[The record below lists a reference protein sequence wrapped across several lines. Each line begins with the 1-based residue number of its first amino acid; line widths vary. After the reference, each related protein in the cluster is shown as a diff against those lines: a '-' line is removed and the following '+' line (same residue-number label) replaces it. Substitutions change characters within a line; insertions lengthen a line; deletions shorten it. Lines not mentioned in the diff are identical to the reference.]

1 MSGAEEIYV
10 ALDTV
15 PKSRA
20 SEDKAAREQKAIR
33 ELAGRLSAAYSED
46 HSPDEV
52 DTAIRTAHE
61 RFAGSTVRD
70 FVPIL
75 VERVVRREFESAE
88 ETGAAAAITT
98 PGAAPV
104 SVHKGTPAAA
114 TEPADPERPLRTDR
128 RGLFALAGAAGVAA
142 IGATAW
148 AVSRPDSAPAPAA
161 PVAGAPLTKVT
172 GVVGSEKAAFFA
184 DERVAGVFAAHGYDV
199 RVEAAGSREI
209 STSVDLDGRAFA
221 FPSSLPAAERL
232 KRERGVS
239 TQFVPFY
246 SPMAIA
252 TFTPIVQ
259 LLDAAGVVKFDGPAP
274 SLDFSAYIDL
284 VQRGVQWDELAGNTA
299 YRVGKN
305 ILVSTTDARTSN
317 SAAMYLAVASYVVND
332 HAVVRG
338 ATAEQHVLPT
348 LQRLFLAQGYTEGS
362 SAGPFEEYLTAGM
375 GQTPMTWIYEAQYV
389 AAAVEGRLR
398 PDSVL
403 LYPSPTVLS
412 RHTVVPLTPE
422 GEEIGALLHTD
433 AELQS
438 LAAEHGFRTGDVARF
453 DEVVAEHDVPVSPDL
468 VDIVDVP
475 AYETLEHLIDG
486 VAAAYR

>member
-1 MSGAEEIYV
+1 M

-20 SEDKAAREQKAIR
+20 SEDKVAREQKAIR

-46 HSPDEV
+46 RSPDEV
-52 DTAIRTAHE
+52 DTAIRSAHE
-61 RFAGSTVRD
+61 RFAASTVRD

-88 ETGAAAAITT
+88 EAGAATVVTT
-98 PGAAPV
+98 PGVAPV

-114 TEPADPERPLRTDR
+114 IEQADTERPLRTDR

-142 IGATAW
+142 VGVTAW

-161 PVAGAPLTKVT
+161 PIAGAPLTKVT

-232 KRERGVS
+232 KREVGVS

-274 SLDFSAYIDL
+274 SLDFSAYIEL

-375 GQTPMTWIYEAQYV
+375 GPTPMTWIYEAQYV

-422 GEEIGALLHTD
+422 GEEIGALLHND

>member
-1 MSGAEEIYV
+1 M

-20 SEDKAAREQKAIR
+20 SEDKVAREQKAIR

-88 ETGAAAAITT
+88 ETGAVAAVIT
-98 PGAAPV
+98 PGAATV

-114 TEPADPERPLRTDR
+114 SEPAATDRPLRTDR

-142 IGATAW
+142 VGATAW
-148 AVSRPDSAPAPAA
+148 AVSRPDPAPAPAA

-184 DERVAGVFAAHGYDV
+184 DERVTGVFAAHGYDV
-199 RVEAAGSREI
+199 LVESAGSREI
-209 STSVDLDGRAFA
+209 STSVNLDGRAFA

-232 KRERGVS
+232 KREVGVS

-274 SLDFSAYIDL
+274 SLDFSAYIAL

-305 ILVSTTDARTSN
+305 ILVSTSDARTSN

-375 GQTPMTWIYEAQYV
+375 GPTPMTWIYEAQYV

-412 RHTVVPLTPE
+412 RHTVVPLTSE
-422 GEEIGALLHTD
+422 GEEIGALLHND

-453 DEVVAEHDVPVSPDL
+453 DEVVAEHEVPVSPDL

>member
-1 MSGAEEIYV
+1 M

-20 SEDKAAREQKAIR
+20 PEDKAAREQKAIR
-33 ELAGRLSAAYSED
+33 DLAGRLAAAYSENR
-46 HSPDEV
+46 SPDEV
-52 DTAIRTAHE
+52 NVAIRTAHE

-88 ETGAAAAITT
+88 EAGPTEGVTA
-98 PGAAPV
+98 PGVAPV
-104 SVHKGTPAAA
+104 SVQKSTPAAA
-114 TEPADPERPLRTDR
+114 SGSAAPIEAAAARPLRTDR
-128 RGLFALAGAAGVAA
+128 RGLFALAGAAGVVAV
-142 IGATAW
+142 GATAW
-148 AVSRPDSAPAPAA
+148 AVTRPDSAPAPAA
-161 PVAGAPLTKVT
+161 PVAGAALTKVT

-209 STSVDLDGRAFA
+209 STSVNLDGRAFA

-232 KRERGVS
+232 KREMGVS
-239 TQFVPFY
+239 AQFVPFY

-284 VQRGVQWDELAGNTA
+284 VQRGVRWDELAGNTS

-375 GQTPMTWIYEAQYV
+375 GPTPMTWIYEAQYV

-433 AELQS
+433 TELQS

-453 DEVVAEHDVPVSPDL
+453 DEVVAEHDIPVSPDL

>member
-1 MSGAEEIYV
+1 M

-20 SEDKAAREQKAIR
+20 PEDKTAREQKAIR
-33 ELAGRLSAAYSED
+33 ELAGRLAAAYSED

-52 DTAIRTAHE
+52 NVAIRTAHE
-61 RFAGSTVRD
+61 RFAASTVRD

-88 ETGAAAAITT
+88 EAGATEAVGA
-98 PGAAPV
+98 PGVGPV
-104 SVHKGTPAAA
+104 AVSEGAPAAA
-114 TEPADPERPLRTDR
+114 TEPDDTDRRLRTDR
-128 RGLFALAGAAGVAA
+128 RGLFALAGAAGVVAV
-142 IGATAW
+142 GATAW
-148 AVSRPDSAPAPAA
+148 AVSRPDSTRAPAV

-172 GVVGSEKAAFFA
+172 GVVGSEKTAFFA
-184 DERVAGVFAAHGYDV
+184 DERVARVFAAHGYDV

-209 STSVDLDGRAFA
+209 STSVNLDGRAFA

-232 KRERGVS
+232 KREVGVS

-284 VQRGVQWDELAGNTA
+284 VQRGVRWDELAGNTS

-338 ATAEQHVLPT
+338 ATAERHVLPT

-362 SAGPFEEYLTAGM
+362 STGPFEEYLTAGM
-375 GQTPMTWIYEAQYV
+375 GPTPMTWIYEAQYV

-422 GEEIGALLHTD
+422 GEEIGALLHND

-453 DEVVAEHDVPVSPDL
+453 DEVVTEHDVPVSPDL
-468 VDIVDVP
+468 VDIVDIP

>member
-1 MSGAEEIYV
+1 MP
-10 ALDTV
+10 LDTV
-15 PKSRA
+15 PKSRVP
-20 SEDKAAREQKAIR
+20 EDKAAREQKAIR

-46 HSPDEV
+46 RSPDEV
-52 DTAIRTAHE
+52 NVAIRTAHE

-88 ETGAAAAITT
+88 EAGTAEAVTA
-98 PGAAPV
+98 PGVAPV
-104 SVHKGTPAAA
+104 SVQKGTPAAPA
-114 TEPADPERPLRTDR
+114 EPAGTDRPLRTDR
-128 RGLFALAGAAGVAA
+128 RGLFALAGAAGVVAV
-142 IGATAW
+142 GATAW

-184 DERVAGVFAAHGYDV
+184 DERVTGVFAAHGYDV
-199 RVEAAGSREI
+199 RVESAGSREI
-209 STSVDLDGRAFA
+209 STSVKLDGRAFA

-232 KRERGVS
+232 KREVGVT

-274 SLDFSAYIDL
+274 ALDFSAYIEL

-338 ATAEQHVLPT
+338 VTAEQHVLPT

-375 GQTPMTWIYEAQYV
+375 GPTPMTWIYEAQYV
-389 AAAVEGRLR
+389 AAAIEGRLR

-422 GEEIGALLHTD
+422 GEEIGALLHNDT
-433 AELQS
+433 ELQS

-453 DEVVAEHDVPVSPDL
+453 DEVVDEHDVPVSKDL

>member
-1 MSGAEEIYV
+1 M

-15 PKSRA
+15 PKHRA

-33 ELAGRLSAAYSED
+33 ELAGRLAAAYSENR
-46 HSPDEV
+46 SPDEV
-52 DTAIRTAHE
+52 NTAIRSAHD
-61 RFAGSTVRD
+61 RFAASTVRD

-75 VERVVRREFESAE
+75 VERVVRREL
-88 ETGAAAAITT
+88 ETPEGTGT
-98 PGAAPV
+98 PEVTAPV
-104 SVHKGTPAAA
+104 SMGKATVSAA
-114 TEPADPERPLRTDR
+114 TAEFPGEERPRSLTTDR
-128 RGLFALAGAAGVAA
+128 RGLFALAGAAGVVAV
-142 IGATAW
+142 GATAW
-148 AVSRPDSAPAPAA
+148 AVSRPDSTPAPAA
-161 PVAGAPLTKVT
+161 PVAGSPLTKVT
-172 GVVGSEKAAFFA
+172 GVVGSEKSAFFA
-184 DERVAGVFAAHGYDV
+184 DERVADVFAAHGYEV

-232 KRERGVS
+232 KREVGVS
-239 TQFVPFY
+239 TQFIPFY

-252 TFTPIVQ
+252 TFAPIVQ

-274 SLDFSAYIDL
+274 TLDFSAYIDL
-284 VQRGVQWDELAGNTA
+284 VQRGVQWDELAGNSS

-338 ATAEQHVLPT
+338 ATAEQHVMPT

-375 GQTPMTWIYEAQYV
+375 GPTPMTWIYEAQYV
-389 AAAVEGRLR
+389 AAAVEKRLR
-398 PDSVL
+398 PDMVL

-422 GEEIGALLHTD
+422 GEEIGALLHND

-453 DEVVAEHDVPVSPDL
+453 DEVVGEHEVAVSPDL

>member
-1 MSGAEEIYV
+1 M

-15 PKSRA
+15 PKSRV
-20 SEDKAAREQKAIR
+20 SEDKVAREQKAIR

-52 DTAIRTAHE
+52 DTAIRSAHE

-88 ETGAAAAITT
+88 EAGAAAVVST
-98 PGAAPV
+98 PGVAPV
-104 SVHKGTPAAA
+104 SMHKGIPAAA
-114 TEPADPERPLRTDR
+114 SEPAATDRPLRTDR

-142 IGATAW
+142 VGATAW
-148 AVSRPDSAPAPAA
+148 AVSRPDPAPAPAA

-184 DERVAGVFAAHGYDV
+184 DERVTGVFAAHGYDV
-199 RVEAAGSREI
+199 RVESAGSREI

-232 KRERGVS
+232 KREVGAS

-274 SLDFSAYIDL
+274 SLDFSAYIEL
-284 VQRGVQWDELAGNTA
+284 VQRGVQWDELPGNTA

-375 GQTPMTWIYEAQYV
+375 GPTPMTWIYEAQYV

-422 GEEIGALLHTD
+422 GEEIGALLHND

-453 DEVVAEHDVPVSPDL
+453 DEVVAEHEVPVSPDL
-468 VDIVDVP
+468 VNIVDVP

>member
-1 MSGAEEIYV
+1 M

-15 PKSRA
+15 PKHRA
-20 SEDKAAREQKAIR
+20 PEDKAAREQKAIR
-33 ELAGRLSAAYSED
+33 ELAGRLAAAYSENR
-46 HSPDEV
+46 SADEV
-52 DTAIRTAHE
+52 DIAIRSAHE
-61 RFAGSTVRD
+61 SFAGSSVRD

-75 VERVVRREFESAE
+75 VERMVRRDL
-88 ETGAAAAITT
+88 ETPAATETATT
-98 PGAAPV
+98 APPTVAPV
-104 SVHKGTPAAA
+104 SAGKA
-114 TEPADPERPLRTDR
+114 TDAQTHGEHPETARPRGLTTDR
-128 RGLFALAGAAGVAA
+128 RRLFALAGAAGVVAV
-142 IGATAW
+142 GATAW

-161 PVAGAPLTKVT
+161 PVAGAPLKKIT
-172 GVVGSEKAAFFA
+172 GVVGSEKTAFFG
-184 DERVAGVFAAHGYDV
+184 DPRVADVFAAHGYDV

-209 STSVDLDGRAFA
+209 STSVDLAGRAFA

-232 KRERGVS
+232 KREVGVS

-274 SLDFSAYIDL
+274 TLDFSAYIDL
-284 VQRGVQWDELAGNTA
+284 VQRGVQWDELAGNTS
-299 YRVGKN
+299 YPVGKN

-375 GQTPMTWIYEAQYV
+375 GPTPMTWIYEAQYV
-389 AAAVEGRLR
+389 AAAVEKRLR
-398 PDSVL
+398 PDMVL

-412 RHTVVPLTPE
+412 RHAVVPLTPE
-422 GEEIGALLHTD
+422 GEEVGALLHNDT
-433 AELQS
+433 ELQS

-453 DEVVAEHDVPVSPDL
+453 DEVVSEHDVAVSPDL

-475 AYETLEHLIDG
+475 AYETLQHLVDG

>member
-1 MSGAEEIYV
+1 M

-15 PKSRA
+15 PKQRA
-20 SEDKAAREQKAIR
+20 PEDKAAREQKAIR
-33 ELAGRLSAAYSED
+33 ELAGRLAAAYSENR
-46 HSPDEV
+46 SPDEV
-52 DTAIRTAHE
+52 NVAIRTAHA
-61 RFAGSTVRD
+61 RFAESTVRD

-75 VERVVRREFESAE
+75 VERMVRRKL
-88 ETGAAAAITT
+88 ETPEQPETVTAVAG
-98 PGAAPV
+98 APV
-104 SVHKGTPAAA
+104 SVGQA
-114 TEPADPERPLRTDR
+114 TEPAVTGEFPGGESPRKLTTDR
-128 RGLFALAGAAGVAA
+128 RGLFALAGAAGVVAV
-142 IGATAW
+142 GATAW
-148 AVSRPDSAPAPAA
+148 AVSPSDPAPAA
-161 PVAGAPLTKVT
+161 PAAGAPLKKVT
-172 GVVGSEKAAFFA
+172 GVVGSEKAAFFG
-184 DERVAGVFAAHGYDV
+184 DERVADVFAAHGYDV

-209 STSVDLDGRAFA
+209 SSSMDLEGKAFA

-232 KRERGVS
+232 KREVGAR

-259 LLDAAGVVKFDGPAP
+259 LLDKAGVVKFDGPAP
-274 SLDFSAYIDL
+274 TLDFSAYIEL
-284 VQRGVQWDELAGNTA
+284 VQRGVRWDELPGNTS
-299 YRVGKN
+299 YQVGKN

-348 LQRLFLAQGYTEGS
+348 LQRLLLAQGYTEGS
-362 SAGPFEEYLTAGM
+362 SVGPFEEYLTAGM
-375 GQTPMTWIYEAQYV
+375 GPTPMTWIYEAQYV
-389 AAAVEGRLR
+389 SAAVGKRLR
-398 PDSVL
+398 RDMVL

-422 GEEIGALLHTD
+422 GEDIGALLHNDT
-433 AELQS
+433 ELQS

-453 DEVVAEHDVPVSPDL
+453 DEVVTEHDVAVSPDL

-486 VAAAYR
+486 VAAAYE

>member
-33 ELAGRLSAAYSED
+33 ELAGRLSAVYSED

-98 PGAAPV
+98 PGVAPV

-148 AVSRPDSAPAPAA
+148 AMSRPDSAPAPAA
-161 PVAGAPLTKVT
+161 PVAGAPLTKVA

-209 STSVDLDGRAFA
+209 STSVDLGGRAFA

>member
-1 MSGAEEIYV
+1 M

-15 PKSRA
+15 PKSRVP
-20 SEDKAAREQKAIR
+20 EDKAAREQKAIHD
-33 ELAGRLSAAYSED
+33 LAGRLSAAYSED
-46 HSPDEV
+46 RSPDEV
-52 DTAIRTAHE
+52 NVAIRTAHE

-75 VERVVRREFESAE
+75 VERVVRREFESTE
-88 ETGAAAAITT
+88 EAGAAAAVTA
-98 PGAAPV
+98 PGVTPV
-104 SVHKGTPAAA
+104 SVSKSAPAAP
-114 TEPADPERPLRTDR
+114 TEPADADRPLRTDR
-128 RGLFALAGAAGVAA
+128 RGLFALAGAAGVVAV
-142 IGATAW
+142 GATAW
-148 AVSRPDSAPAPAA
+148 AVSRPDSAPAAA
-161 PVAGAPLTKVT
+161 PPVAGVPLTRVT

-184 DERVAGVFAAHGYDV
+184 DERVTEVFAAHGYDV
-199 RVEAAGSREI
+199 RVESAGSREI

-232 KRERGVS
+232 KREVGVS

-259 LLDAAGVVKFDGPAP
+259 LLDAAGAVKFDGPAP
-274 SLDFSAYIDL
+274 GLDFAAYIEL
-284 VQRGVQWDELAGNTA
+284 VQSGVQWDDLAGNA
-299 YRVGKN
+299 SYRVGKN

-317 SAAMYLAVASYVVND
+317 SAAMYLALASYVVND
-332 HAVVRG
+332 YAVVRG
-338 ATAEQHVLPT
+338 AAAERHVLPT

-375 GQTPMTWIYEAQYV
+375 GPTPMTWIYEAQYV
-389 AAAVEGRLR
+389 AAAVAGRLR

-422 GEEIGALLHTD
+422 GEEIGALLHNDT
-433 AELQS
+433 ELQS

-453 DEVVAEHDVPVSPDL
+453 DEVVAEHDVPVSQDL

-486 VAAAYR
+486 VATAYR